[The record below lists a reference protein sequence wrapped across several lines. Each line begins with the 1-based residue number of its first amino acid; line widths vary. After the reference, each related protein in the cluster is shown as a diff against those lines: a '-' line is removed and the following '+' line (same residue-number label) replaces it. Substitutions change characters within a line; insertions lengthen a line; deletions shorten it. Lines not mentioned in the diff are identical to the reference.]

1 MDIFAIVAG
10 LATGMVLGL
19 FGSGGSI
26 IALPALMYLLHVE
39 PKSAIAMSL
48 GVVGVT
54 ATLSAVDHWRRGN
67 VDVRVALVFGVFG
80 VAGTFAGARL
90 GLLTPVV
97 IQLGLFALVM
107 YAAAWRMLKP
117 AKVTAPAA
125 GEVVIAGGG
134 TAALT
139 RNPPGR
145 PRDFLTPL
153 GGGSGV
159 LSEPG
164 VVLSGCHDF
173 FSPCMTRIAVH
184 GIGVGV
190 LTGLVGVGGGFLIVP
205 ALVLL
210 SGIPMKQAVGTSLAI
225 VAAKSYAGFLGYMG
239 GVPIDYAL
247 MGAFTAVT
255 VIGSFAGTR
264 LAGRISQAA
273 LKKAFA
279 IFLLFV
285 ATYILL
291 KSVL

>member
-1 MDIFAIVAG
+1 MDILAILAG
-10 LATGMVLGL
+10 MVTGMVLGL

-26 IALPALMYLLHVE
+26 VALPALLYLLDVA

-54 ATLSAVDHWRRGN
+54 ATITAFDNWRRGN
-67 VDVRVALVFGVFG
+67 VVIRVALVFGLFG
-80 VAGTFAGARL
+80 VMGTFAGARL

-97 IQLGLFALVM
+97 VQLGLFTLVM

-117 AKVTAPAA
+117 ARLVPAPVVASTDAVAA
-125 GEVVIAGGG
+125 TGGG
-134 TAALT
+134 TAAL
-139 RNPPGR
+139 
-145 PRDFLTPL
+145 
-153 GGGSGV
+153 SH
-159 LSEPG
+159 
-164 VVLSGCHDF
+164 CHDF
-173 FSPCMTRIAVH
+173 FSPCMGHIALH
-184 GIGVGV
+184 GIGVGI

-225 VAAKSYAGFLGYMG
+225 VAAKSYAGFAGYMG

-255 VIGSFAGTR
+255 VVGSFVGTR
-264 LAGRISQAA
+264 LASHISQAA

-279 IFLLFV
+279 WFLVVV
-285 ATYILL
+285 ASYILL
-291 KSVL
+291 KSVIGV